1 MSVFGRAVRAASSRP
16 NYSPIE
22 NVTAA
27 DSYIR
32 DTLLTGGSTS
42 TGKTVSI
49 DGSATLVPVF
59 SAVSLLAGAIGS
71 LPIKVYQK
79 RPDGG
84 ADLAPQHRTN
94 AILSESP
101 NPTMASDEYFEIV
114 GSHLAL
120 WGNHFSYKVRD
131 ANGFVAELWP
141 LHPGRCEVGRGPDGM
156 PIFLVDGKGPFTEK
170 DILHIRG
177 LSFDGL
183 VGLSPIQ
190 QAKQSVAISHA
201 LEEFGARFFQGGA
214 RPAGILRHP
223 NKLSPEAAGRLR
235 ESWNANHAGLSNAAK
250 IAVLEEGIEFQSL
263 TMPLED
269 AQMIEQLRF
278 SDLRICQLFRIPPRL
293 LMTASGDSMTYSTVE
308 GEGVDFIKWSL
319 RRWLVR
325 IERSLLRDPDLFIS
339 GGRGASF
346 YPRFDFS
353 ELLRGDSLI
362 HAQKDKILIE
372 SGIITI
378 DEARRG
384 WDLNPLEEDAMTDAA
399 ELADPNY
406 QEPSDPMADPSED
419 QTEVAPADPAA
430 APTTTDPAVQ
440 G

>member
-1 MSVFGRAVRAASSRP
+1 MSVFGKAVRSLGSTRAAV

-32 DTLLTGGSTS
+32 DHLLSGGSTY
-42 TGKTVSI
+42 TGKSVSI
-49 DGSATLVPVF
+49 EGSATLVPVY

-71 LPIKVYQK
+71 LPIRIYQT

-84 ADLAPQHRTN
+84 SDLAPQHRTN
-94 AILSESP
+94 RLLAESP
-101 NPTMASDEYFEIV
+101 NPTIASDEYFEIV

-131 ANGFVAELWP
+131 ANGFVGELWP
-141 LHPGRCEVGRGPDGM
+141 LHPGRVEVGRGRDGM
-156 PIFLVDGKGPFTEK
+156 PIFLVDGKGPFTEAE
-170 DILHIRG
+170 ILHIRG

-190 QAKQSVAISHA
+190 QAKQSIAISHA

-235 ESWNANHAGLSNAAK
+235 DSWNANHAGLSNAAK

-308 GEGVDFIKWSL
+308 GEGVDFVKWSL
-319 RRWLVR
+319 RRWLTR
-325 IERSLLRDPDLFIS
+325 IEKSLLRDPDLFIS
-339 GGRGASF
+339 GGRGQAF

-353 ELLRGDSLI
+353 ELLRGDSLV
-362 HAQKDKILIE
+362 HAQKDEILLR
-372 SGIITI
+372 SGVITV

-384 WDLNPLEEDAMTDAA
+384 WDLNPRGEDPSTDAA

-406 QEPSDPMADPSED
+406 TEP
-419 QTEVAPADPAA
+419 
-430 APTTTDPAVQ
+430 TDPAEDPVEDQ
-440 G
+440 SPSDQALGDS